1 MKTVEDILTEYMID
15 LDKKIEEQKNE
26 IPLDEEMVKKN
37 PKDDFFKWE
46 EYLEKDKKKLN
57 ELKEL
62 KEQLKNYIKNNWR
75 ELQKMEIK

>member
-15 LDKKIEEQKNE
+15 LDKKIEKQKNE

-37 PKDDFFKWE
+37 PNDDFFKWE

-75 ELQKMEIK
+75 KLQKMEIK